1 MSSKFAAN
9 FGETNYPGKAEELK
23 AERNE
28 KHENEQRVESP
39 FDYNSIRAAE
49 GRGPQHSDNA
59 YNNVEE
65 EYKPASTENKFI
77 SSNDIIGET
86 EDDIL
91 NKVQESMARE
101 KASLVINDPY
111 GYAEL
116 IEKLFDSAQA
126 KGDKKE
132 IDKIIDRASIFIKQY
147 HELLFEYS
155 VEEEDDEEDKKAER
169 DAVSEL
175 FKKVMGDIAYIKD
188 GETERVERLA
198 NFKSP
203 RDAELGADK
212 GKKIYYGEGDRTNR
226 GFLSQREANEYM
238 AEKNIK
244 NNNKKSI
251 FSNIGSKLKVFNTIT
266 KKVENL
272 EK

>member
-9 FGETNYPGKAEELK
+9 FGETNYSGKAEELK
-23 AERNE
+23 AERIE
-28 KHENEQRVESP
+28 KEENEVRTESP

-49 GRGPQHSDNA
+49 GKGPQHRENT

-65 EYKPASTENKFI
+65 EYKPATRENKFVRP
-77 SSNDIIGET
+77 DETAGET

-91 NKVQESMARE
+91 NKVQESMDRE
-101 KASLVINDPY
+101 KASLAINDPY

-116 IEKLFDSAQA
+116 IGKLFDSAQV

-132 IDKIIDRASIFIKQY
+132 IDKIIEHASVFIKQY
-147 HELLFEYS
+147 HDILSDYS
-155 VEEEDDEEDKKAER
+155 AEPGEEQDEEDAKAE
-169 DAVSEL
+169 SEDVATL
-175 FKKVMGDIAYIKD
+175 FKKVMGEVAYIKD
-188 GETERVERLA
+188 GENERVEILA

-203 RDAELGADK
+203 RDEKPGADK
-212 GKKIYYGEGDRTNR
+212 GKRIYYGEGDRTNR

-238 AEKNIK
+238 AEKNNK
-244 NNNKKSI
+244 KKSI
-251 FSNIGSKLKVFNTIT
+251 FSGLAAKLKVFNTIT
-266 KKVENL
+266 KKVETL